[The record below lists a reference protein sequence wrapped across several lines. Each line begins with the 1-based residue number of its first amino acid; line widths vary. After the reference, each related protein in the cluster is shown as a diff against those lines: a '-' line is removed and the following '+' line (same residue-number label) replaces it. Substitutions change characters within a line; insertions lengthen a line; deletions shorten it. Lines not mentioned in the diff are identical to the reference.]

1 MAYGVKVQL
10 LVDNS
15 TAAKSKFRQSIQ
27 ELATKVTAG
36 VPIKI
41 KNVKLSLA
49 DGTKTELLTELREQ
63 LSGANL
69 EIKIKHINAKPA
81 IDNFRK
87 DLIKMLDGLT
97 ISGVKDFVGQ
107 YSSGTQSGD
116 TKDIDEVTE
125 ALENQRR
132 AAEEAALAQR
142 ELGNVQKA
150 LNAIGKSIGDISD
163 SERSAEQFAEYQ
175 RLGKIITEV
184 RQLDLNA
191 QRDRITI
198 IQALVAALKQ
208 EIDAI
213 LAAEKAAKKKSA
225 AAVEAAEDEARAAA
239 KAAQEAKRQEDL
251 SRRVI
256 SLRMRIEKY
265 IESNSRA
272 YKAYGNE
279 FDTMLASLANEGN
292 VSVGL
297 LARLQK
303 EFTNLQEK
311 AYSANLE
318 GQNFLG
324 YIQSIWNKFSSAISV
339 ADVFR
344 RAWETIK
351 KMTEAVIELDTAMTE
366 LRKVTDLSGSEYI
379 SFFREAS
386 VIAKDVGATLSD
398 TIYATADFSRLGY
411 GIEDASN
418 LAKVALMYKNVG
430 DGVSD
435 ITVATESLI
444 STMKAFNIE
453 AIDSMQI
460 VDAFNEVGNN
470 FAITSTGIGEALQR
484 SASSLAAAGNT
495 MEESIGLITAMNSV
509 IQNPETVGTTIKT
522 ISMYLRAAKTEAED
536 AGVATDGMAKS
547 VSALR
552 NQLMKLTSG
561 TSKPLDIM
569 LDSDTFKST
578 YQIIEELSEI
588 WGELSDTTQA
598 NIMNLIGGK
607 RNANAIS
614 ALISNFEDAKAAAEA
629 AFESTGSAAIEN
641 AAYLDSIAGKIEQL
655 KAKFEELSS
664 NVVNNALVKWI
675 LDVANAL
682 MNAANSLSKLGS
694 GVTKVSAIATAFKM
708 LYSVFSNMKSRTS
721 LAGLFSELKQT
732 GVMSDVLQNKFSALS
747 VTEKILAERMIL
759 HENALSGVSAA
770 QRNAALGLVSVTSG
784 TAKAATAM
792 SGIGKATEIAAVGFK
807 NFGTAIKQA
816 FKSNWVLLVITAV
829 FEAVSWVVNKI
840 QEAKREAIEAV
851 DEITGN
857 YSSAVANLASNKKS
871 LNGLKD
877 QFDKLAK
884 GVSESGEN
892 ISLTANEYE
901 TYLSIVDQIIDI
913 SPDVVKRY
921 DEEGKAIVNYTTL
934 LNDAIASQEE
944 LFAQK
949 QLEYLGSGGTLFEGT
964 KYKYDE
970 AQKSLSN
977 AGKEAQDAIW
987 NAIYDLDFDDQ
998 FDALNAY
1005 VDALKAVGI
1014 ELADEKNPWLYTA
1027 DEFEKLYDGADR
1039 FINILKAAK
1048 DADGDELFSAHQIN
1062 AAKLALA
1069 GMADEAATLSA
1080 IVKDQTDYLQVYAK
1094 TTDWYKLMPAEAWDE
1109 FAAGIKNVNDPFAS
1123 VLDNMKAL
1131 DEYGTAFAK
1140 VIAGDAGQ
1148 DLLDKAK
1155 LLKSGLISVEEY
1167 NTAVKETLAA
1177 MDEESVVLAAL
1188 GEYFYSFSNYA
1199 PIAADG
1205 VHDVITEVMGLT
1217 AALER
1222 MKNGT
1227 DILDKALNDMASGK
1241 GLSYDTFKSI
1251 VGLLDEGES
1260 ISDYIVEE
1268 NGLLTLNAEAWEA
1281 RSESIIE
1288 SDKKTLRDN
1297 RSRLIDEDNV
1307 LRNLTAELEREYAAL
1322 SQLEATIRQK
1332 LRDLEQQINANNTA
1346 ELEREYAALSQ
1357 SRAATRQELR
1367 NLEQQIN
1374 ANNSAIAYNNAEI
1387 ERYTNELIMYDAALN
1402 TFAANNSLDFKD
1414 TISEMQEASNGAK
1427 NLLSALDALK
1437 SGEMLGYDEML
1448 NLSMEYN
1455 ELFSNGFFDAK
1466 TADEQ
1471 EAAIRSVL
1479 NVYNEMYRTAIDAR
1493 IAILETAKSDAELN
1507 GEEWTHIQA
1516 AIDSLKE
1523 ISGNDLEISF
1533 PTGKTEEAVDSYTK
1547 LTNSV
1552 NDAKD
1557 ALSLLKTVNDDGLAM
1572 DSILKLVEMARE
1584 NEWSLSSMFEFD
1596 DKNNLAVNK
1605 DFITKYVDS
1614 LIDGMSEIPG
1624 MTDEL
1629 ETAFSEMLYTA
1640 IKTEEAVVSLEDS
1653 YKNALSAA
1661 EGFDGVSAGAELSYE
1676 IISELIKID
1685 TRYADAIEYVNG
1697 RLTINR
1703 DKYDEITESVL
1714 KKTAAEAKAA
1724 AAEIEYSEEYLDLM
1738 NRRGSL
1744 NSDEQQR
1751 LDNLNAQIASYAVLA
1766 SEIQNANAAY
1776 QQFMNADDA
1785 VSGDQYEAAQKAY
1798 ETIRDTLYDKE
1809 SELFGK
1815 VGRDQFREG
1824 VEFLVKPGIDED
1836 SPEWDAAWKR
1846 VQRYMKDG
1854 VEGVEN
1860 FYEDLISK
1868 GFIDKTTGRL
1878 DADLYEVSEK
1888 LGISVDMTR
1897 ALFEELS
1904 TYSKE
1909 GFKYDVDTAPIDDAA
1924 KSAQATKTPMQE
1936 LNDQIDAAQKG
1947 TNALDDA
1954 IDGLND
1960 ADLSP
1965 IENKFG
1971 NLSNA
1976 VSELARRLHI
1986 LANTR
1991 YSVNVA
1997 MGNLPGK
2004 SFAPAVAGM
2013 ASASGTRKAVGGKTL
2028 VGELGMEM
2036 VVDPSTNRWY
2046 TVGEQGAEFTKL
2058 PKNAIVF
2065 NAEQTKKLLG
2075 AGRISGQGE
2084 SMAAGNLFSA
2094 IAKDDGDSIIGKIV
2108 GAVSDIGKTVSDA
2121 AKKAAKQALIST
2133 KKQENVNGDT
2143 SGINFGSYGS
2153 SGKGSSGGGSS
2164 EKELTILE
2172 QLKEKYEEV
2181 NAQTEHLIEHQEHLY
2196 NVSER
2201 GLNFDGMEDSLAKQ
2215 AELYKQIMD
2224 NSQAAVKEMIANG
2237 ATDADEELQDMERA
2251 YWSAYNSMHE
2261 ALDQINS
2268 LYVDALN
2275 DQIDNIQTAYGNLS
2289 NAAEEFNA
2297 HNGITVDT
2305 FQALLEHGIE
2315 YLGLLDNVNGQ
2326 YTINRDAIDKMIA
2339 AEKEQLTVQSA
2350 LSYMSKIQ
2358 SALTNGDTNALNAFI
2373 DASQQVGDSTWDAVY
2388 AQAELLKTMGLTGD
2402 QYTKIINNINAAKA
2416 LSDSVITD
2424 LMRDLDEVDQET
2436 VESYD
2441 TQIDALDRILEFTKD
2456 LIKYET
2462 EERIDAINEQIDAYK
2477 KIIDLKK
2484 ESLKTTKD
2492 ESKYED
2498 EVASKVSEI
2507 AALQAK
2513 IDLMSLDSSRE
2524 AQAERAKMME
2534 EMAELQLE
2542 LSEYQNDHAY
2552 DAQMNTL
2559 DKMSA
2564 SYEDSRQA
2572 EIEQLEAS
2580 VSSEEKVY
2588 QAAIERISSRWDT
2601 LYSDLIKWNTEA
2613 GNSLNSEITENWNIA
2628 TEAVAK
2634 YGSYLA
2640 ALNGYKT
2647 LNAAGSIASPA
2658 TKSTV
2663 VASTLPKYHSG
2674 GVVGSTGTDEV
2685 LAVLEKG
2692 ELVLDNEHKNALY
2705 RFIDFGKAL
2714 AERLGKT
2721 VGSMDLP
2728 IANFVHALS
2737 PINSHGNIDGA
2748 KSIVFSPSIKVEIN
2762 HNGSM
2767 SDSDA
2772 DRFGNRIASTALD
2785 KLKEAFSSRG
2795 IIPNGAGI

>member
-49 DGTKTELLTELREQ
+49 DGTKTELLSELREQ

-87 DLIKMLDGLT
+87 DLVKMLDGLT

-107 YSSGTQSGD
+107 YSSGTKSGD

-150 LNAIGKSIGDISD
+150 LNNIGKSIGDISD
-163 SERSAEQFAEYQ
+163 SGRSAEQFAEYQ

-191 QRDRITI
+191 QRDRITE
-198 IQALVAALKQ
+198 IQALVAALKR
-208 EIDAI
+208 ETDAI
-213 LAAEKAAKKKSA
+213 LVAEKAAKKKSA
-225 AAVEAAEDEARAAA
+225 TAVEAAEDEARAAA

-251 SRRVI
+251 ARRVI
-256 SLRMRIEKY
+256 NLRLKIQKY
-265 IESNSRA
+265 TDTNSRA
-272 YKAYGNE
+272 YDAYRSE
-279 FDTMLASLANEGN
+279 FDALLTGLKDEGN
-292 VSVGL
+292 VSIET
-297 LARLQK
+297 LAKLNK
-303 EFTNLQEK
+303 EFVGLQEK
-311 AYSANLE
+311 AYAANLE
-318 GQNFLG
+318 GQSFIG
-324 YIQSIWNKFSSAISV
+324 YFTNLWKKFGDAISLV
-339 ADVFR
+339 DMFR
-344 RAWETIK
+344 KAWEIIK
-351 KMTEAVIELDTAMTE
+351 DMTKAVMDLDAAMTE
-366 LRKVTDLSGSEYI
+366 LKKVTDLSATAYN
-379 SFFREAS
+379 SFFRQAIG
-386 VIAKDVGATLSD
+386 IAREVGATVSD
-398 TIYATADFSRLGY
+398 TINATADFSRLGY
-411 GIEDASN
+411 GIDEAAN

-430 DGVSD
+430 DGVGD

-444 STMKAFNIE
+444 STMKAFDIE
-453 AIDSMQI
+453 AMDAIQI

-495 MEESIGLITAMNSV
+495 IEESIGLITAMNSV
-509 IQNPETVGTTIKT
+509 IQNPEVVGTTIKT

-536 AGVATDGMAKS
+536 AGVATEGMAKS

-552 NQLMKLTSG
+552 EQLMKLTAT

-569 LDSDTFKST
+569 IDANTFKST
-578 YQIIEELSEI
+578 YQIIEELSDI
-588 WGELSDTTQA
+588 WGELEDTTQA

-614 ALISNFEDAKAAAEA
+614 ALISNFEDAKAASEA
-629 AFESTGSAAIEN
+629 AYNSMGSAAIEN
-641 AAYLDSIAGKIEQL
+641 EAYLDSIAGKVEQL

-664 NVVNNALVKWI
+664 NVVDNGLIKW
-675 LDVANAL
+675 LFDVASGL
-682 MNAANSLSKLGS
+682 MDMANSF
-694 GVTKVSAIATAFKM
+694 TKVGVFLPAITTLFGVIRGFVGMNKKIAVVESISDLMRKVASAGEITDELKDKFLALSSAEKKLATQM
-708 LYSVFSNMKSRTS
+708 LKSGDMYVALDGAQKKGILNLVDFTAAS
-721 LAGLFSELKQT
+721 DAAGVSIKKTEKSWKLFSQSVSKVTWFALAFSLIIELASWINRSIEESRQQAIEAAENIVDTYK
-732 GVMSDVLQNKFSALS
+732 SALDS
-747 VTEKILAERMIL
+747 FKT
-759 HENALSGVSAA
+759 NSDALSG
-770 QRNAALGLVSVTSG
+770 
-784 TAKAATAM
+784 M
-792 SGIGKATEIAAVGFK
+792 
-807 NFGTAIKQA
+807 
-816 FKSNWVLLVITAV
+816 KS
-829 FEAVSWVVNKI
+829 
-840 QEAKREAIEAV
+840 
-851 DEITGN
+851 
-857 YSSAVANLASNKKS
+857 
-871 LNGLKD
+871 
-877 QFDKLAK
+877 QFDELSK
-884 GVSESGEN
+884 GVDKNGKN
-892 ISLTANEYE
+892 VSLTASEYSQ
-901 TYLSIVDQIIDI
+901 YLSIVDQIVAI
-913 SPDVVKRY
+913 SPKVIQGY
-921 DEEGKAIVNYTTL
+921 NEEGKAILNYKSL
-934 LNDAIASQEE
+934 ISEAIAEQEKLRE
-944 LFAQK
+944 QGEAEYIGQGDNLF
-949 QLEYLGSGGTLFEGT
+949 SGLS
-964 KYKYDE
+964 KKYDE
-970 AQKSLSN
+970 AVSKMDAASI
-977 AGKEAQDAIW
+977 KAQDSIFKLVGQE
-987 NAIYDLDFDDQ
+987 LDSTQFDD
-998 FDALNAY
+998 FEKAWDDALTHMGIATDHKFIGKDVLKVYENIDQ
-1005 VDALKAVGI
+1005 VVNELGNTGLFDGNMGALRQIKMFITG
-1014 ELADEKNPWLYTA
+1014 LSDEISLVNEQT
-1027 DEFEKLYDGADR
+1027 
-1039 FINILKAAK
+1039 
-1048 DADGDELFSAHQIN
+1048 DELDN
-1062 AAKLALA
+1062 
-1069 GMADEAATLSA
+1069 
-1080 IVKDQTDYLQVYAK
+1080 YLEVWARSE
-1094 TTDWYKLMPAEAWDE
+1094 TDWYDKLPAGAWDE
-1109 FAAGIKNVNDPFAS
+1109 FAAGIKDIS
-1123 VLDNMKAL
+1123 ELDTTLRENTDAV
-1131 DEYGTAFAK
+1131 DEFGRAFVEAFNSK
-1140 VIAGDAGQ
+1140 AGQ
-1148 DLLDKAK
+1148 DLVDQAK
-1155 LLKSGLISVEEY
+1155 LLESGAISVSDY
-1167 NTAVKETLAA
+1167 NAAVIKFLDGVE
-1177 MDEESVVLAAL
+1177 DGNPAL
-1188 GEYFYSFSNYA
+1188 EALNAYFSSFSNSA
-1199 PIAADG
+1199 PVAEQSIN
-1205 VHDVITEVMGLT
+1205 DVSTAIIGLT
-1217 AALER
+1217 KALER
-1222 MKNGT
+1222 IHTGKS
-1227 DILDKALNDMASGK
+1227 ILDKALVEMGSGS
-1241 GLSYDTFKSI
+1241 GLSYESFKAI
-1251 VGLLDEGES
+1251 AGELEDGETLG
-1260 ISDYIVEE
+1260 DYLTVE
-1268 NGLLTLNAEAWEA
+1268 NGLLALNVAAWEA
-1281 RSESIIE
+1281 RTNAIANDDRIVLQSQI
-1288 SDKKTLRDN
+1288 DTLAGKNEELRSQNDLLEETYQTMASFSST
-1297 RSRLIDEDNV
+1297 SRLE
-1307 LRNLTAELEREYAAL
+1307 LRELEEQIEANEAAIKSNNEAIADASEELMVYEAAIQAYTENPSDMSTMVSGLQNATAEA
-1322 SQLEATIRQK
+1322 K
-1332 LRDLEQQINANNTA
+1332 
-1346 ELEREYAALSQ
+1346 
-1357 SRAATRQELR
+1357 
-1367 NLEQQIN
+1367 
-1374 ANNSAIAYNNAEI
+1374 
-1387 ERYTNELIMYDAALN
+1387 
-1402 TFAANNSLDFKD
+1402 SLVD
-1414 TISEMQEASNGAK
+1414 
-1427 NLLSALDALK
+1427 ALDILK
-1437 SGEMLGYDEML
+1437 SGEMLGVKEVIDLVAGNDKLLGSGLLTADSAEDQVGAIMSVVDAYEQLYQAELNVRFEEVNAEIARLSSIEKTDEEI
-1448 NLSMEYN
+1448 SKYN
-1455 ELFSNGFFDAK
+1455 ELIAKRRAIADLMSMGVIGLYSSGTEKAVNAYDQLTASINAAKNG
-1466 TADEQ
+1466 
-1471 EAAIRSVL
+1471 
-1479 NVYNEMYRTAIDAR
+1479 
-1493 IAILETAKSDAELN
+1493 LEL
-1507 GEEWTHIQA
+1507 
-1516 AIDSLKE
+1516 L
-1523 ISGNDLEISF
+1523 NDLGE
-1533 PTGKTEEAVDSYTK
+1533 DQM
-1547 LTNSV
+1547 
-1552 NDAKD
+1552 
-1557 ALSLLKTVNDDGLAM
+1557 SL
-1572 DSILKLVEMARE
+1572 DSILKIIDIAKSSG
-1584 NEWSLSSMFEFD
+1584 WDISSLFTV
-1596 DKNNLAVNK
+1596 DKNGISANDTLLT
-1605 DFITKYVDS
+1605 DYVDS
-1614 LIDGMSEIPG
+1614 LINSLGDVSGITPEIQAALS
-1624 MTDEL
+1624 D
-1629 ETAFSEMLYTA
+1629 MLYAT
-1640 IKTEEAVVSLEDS
+1640 IKQEEANRNLGES

-1661 EGFDGVSAGAELSYE
+1661 EGFEGVSAGAELSYE
-1676 IISELIKID
+1676 TISELIKID

-1724 AAEIEYSEEYLDLM
+1724 AAEIEHSEEYLDLM
-1738 NRRGSL
+1738 DRRGSL
-1744 NSDEQQR
+1744 SSKEQKR
-1751 LDNLNAQIASYAVLA
+1751 LDDLNAQIASYAVLA

-1776 QQFMNADDA
+1776 KQFMNADDA

-1824 VEFLVKPGIDED
+1824 IEFLIKPGIDED

-1860 FYEDLISK
+1860 FYEDLVSK

-1936 LNDQIDAAQKG
+1936 LNDQIDAAQEG

-2028 VGELGMEM
+2028 VGELGTET
-2036 VVDPSTNRWY
+2036 VVDPSTNKWY
-2046 TVGEQGAEFTKL
+2046 TVGERGAEFVKL

-2065 NAEQTKKLLG
+2065 NAEQTKKLFA
-2075 AGRISGQGE
+2075 AGRISSTGE
-2084 SMAAGNLFSA
+2084 AMAAGTVSKTFSKIAVGDALDTVKRTTASILSNLGEAVTQTAKKLTQA
-2094 IAKDDGDSIIGKIV
+2094 IPKVKSENVSGYSNPKFGDGD
-2108 GAVSDIGKTVSDA
+2108 
-2121 AKKAAKQALIST
+2121 
-2133 KKQENVNGDT
+2133 N
-2143 SGINFGSYGS
+2143 S
-2153 SGKGSSGGGSS
+2153 SKGSGGSSS

-2339 AEKEQLTVQSA
+2339 AEKEQLAVQSA

-2373 DASQQVGDSTWDAVY
+2373 DASQRVGDSTWDAVY

-2441 TQIDALDRILEFTKD
+2441 DQIDALDRILEFTKD

-2492 ESKYED
+2492 ASKYED

-2640 ALNGYKT
+2640 ALNGYKS

-2658 TKSTV
+2658 TKSAV

-2674 GVVGSTGTDEV
+2674 GVVGSTGSDEV

-2705 RFIDFGKAL
+2705 RFVDFGKAL

-2737 PINSHGNIDGA
+2737 PVNSHGNIDGA

>member
-49 DGTKTELLTELREQ
+49 DGTKTELLSELREQ

-107 YSSGTQSGD
+107 YSSGTKSGD

-163 SERSAEQFAEYQ
+163 SGRSAEQFAEYQ

-191 QRDRITI
+191 QRDRITE
-198 IQALVAALKQ
+198 IQALVATLKQ
-208 EIDAI
+208 ETDAI
-213 LAAEKAAKKKSA
+213 LEAEKAAKKKSA
-225 AAVEAAEDEARAAA
+225 TAVEAAEDEARAAA

-251 SRRVI
+251 ARRVI
-256 SLRMRIEKY
+256 NLRLKIQKY
-265 IESNSRA
+265 TDTNSRA
-272 YKAYGNE
+272 YDAYRSE
-279 FDTMLASLANEGN
+279 FDA
-292 VSVGL
+292 L
-297 LARLQK
+297 LAGLKDEGSVSIETLAKLNK
-303 EFTNLQEK
+303 EFVGLQEK
-311 AYSANLE
+311 AYAANLE
-318 GQNFLG
+318 GQNFIG
-324 YIQSIWNKFSSAISV
+324 YFTNLWKKFGDAISLV
-339 ADVFR
+339 DMFR
-344 RAWETIK
+344 KAWEIIK
-351 KMTEAVIELDTAMTE
+351 DMTKAVMDLDAAMTE
-366 LRKVTDLSGSEYI
+366 LKKVTDLSATAYN
-379 SFFREAS
+379 SFFRQAIG
-386 VIAKDVGATLSD
+386 IAREVGATVSD
-398 TIYATADFSRLGY
+398 TINATADFSRLGY
-411 GIEDASN
+411 GIDEAAN

-430 DGVSD
+430 DGVGD

-444 STMKAFNIE
+444 STMKAFDIE
-453 AIDSMQI
+453 AMDAIQI

-495 MEESIGLITAMNSV
+495 IEESIGLITAMNSV
-509 IQNPETVGTTIKT
+509 IQNPEVVGTTIKT

-536 AGVATDGMAKS
+536 AGVATEGMAKS

-552 NQLMKLTSG
+552 EQLIKLTAT

-569 LDSDTFKST
+569 IDANTFKST
-578 YQIIEELSEI
+578 YQIIEELSDI
-588 WGELSDTTQA
+588 WGELEDTTQA

-614 ALISNFEDAKAAAEA
+614 ALISNFEDAKAASEA
-629 AFESTGSAAIEN
+629 AYNSMGSAAIEN
-641 AAYLDSIAGKIEQL
+641 EAYLDSIAGKVEQL

-664 NVVNNALVKWI
+664 NVVNNDLIKWLLNI
-675 LDVANAL
+675 ASGL
-682 MNAANSLSKLGS
+682 MDMANSFTKVGVFLPAVTTLFGVIRGFAGMNKKIAVVESISDLMRKVASAGEITDELKDKFLALSSAEKKLATQMLKSGDMYVALDGAQKKGILNLVDFTAASDAAGASIKKTEKSWKLFSQSVSKVTWFALAISLIIELGS
-694 GVTKVSAIATAFKM
+694 WVNRSIEESRQQAIEAAENIVDTYK
-708 LYSVFSNMKSRTS
+708 
-721 LAGLFSELKQT
+721 
-732 GVMSDVLQNKFSALS
+732 SALDS
-747 VTEKILAERMIL
+747 FKT
-759 HENALSGVSAA
+759 NSDALSG
-770 QRNAALGLVSVTSG
+770 
-784 TAKAATAM
+784 M
-792 SGIGKATEIAAVGFK
+792 
-807 NFGTAIKQA
+807 
-816 FKSNWVLLVITAV
+816 KS
-829 FEAVSWVVNKI
+829 
-840 QEAKREAIEAV
+840 
-851 DEITGN
+851 
-857 YSSAVANLASNKKS
+857 
-871 LNGLKD
+871 
-877 QFDKLAK
+877 QFDELSK
-884 GVSESGEN
+884 GVDKNGKN
-892 ISLTANEYE
+892 VSLTASEYSQ
-901 TYLSIVDQIIDI
+901 YLSIVDQIVAI
-913 SPDVVKRY
+913 SPKVIQGY
-921 DEEGKAIVNYTTL
+921 NEEGKAILNYKSL
-934 LNDAIASQEE
+934 ISEAIAEQEKLRE
-944 LFAQK
+944 QGEAEYIGQGDNLF
-949 QLEYLGSGGTLFEGT
+949 SGLS
-964 KYKYDE
+964 KKYDE
-970 AQKSLSN
+970 AVSKMDAASI
-977 AGKEAQDAIW
+977 KAQDSIFKLVGQE
-987 NAIYDLDFDDQ
+987 LDSTQFDD
-998 FDALNAY
+998 FEKAWDDALTHMGIATDHKFIGKDVLKVYENIDQ
-1005 VDALKAVGI
+1005 VVNELGNTGLFDGNMGALRQIKMFITG
-1014 ELADEKNPWLYTA
+1014 LSDEISLVNEQT
-1027 DEFEKLYDGADR
+1027 
-1039 FINILKAAK
+1039 
-1048 DADGDELFSAHQIN
+1048 DELDN
-1062 AAKLALA
+1062 YLEVWAKN
-1069 GMADEAATLSA
+1069 E
-1080 IVKDQTDYLQVYAK
+1080 
-1094 TTDWYKLMPAEAWDE
+1094 TDWYDLLPAGAWDE
-1109 FAAGIKNVNDPFAS
+1109 FAAGIKNIS
-1123 VLDNMKAL
+1123 ELDTTLRDNTTAV
-1131 DEYGTAFAK
+1131 DEFGRAFVEAFNSN
-1140 VIAGDAGQ
+1140 AGQ
-1148 DLLDKAK
+1148 DLVDQAK
-1155 LLKSGLISVEEY
+1155 LLESGAISVADY
-1167 NTAVKETLAA
+1167 NAAVIKFLA
-1177 MDEESVVLAAL
+1177 DVDDGNPAL
-1188 GEYFYSFSNYA
+1188 EALNAYFSSFSNSA
-1199 PIAADG
+1199 PIAEQG
-1205 VHDVITEVMGLT
+1205 INDVSTAIVGLT
-1217 AALER
+1217 KALER
-1222 MKNGT
+1222 IHTGKS
-1227 DILDKALNDMASGK
+1227 ILDKALVEMGSGN
-1241 GLSYDTFKSI
+1241 GLSYESFKAI
-1251 VGLLDEGES
+1251 AGELEDGETLG
-1260 ISDYIVEE
+1260 DYLTVE
-1268 NGLLTLNAEAWEA
+1268 NGLLALNVAAWEA
-1281 RSESIIE
+1281 RTNAIANDDRTALQNQIDVLIGKNDE
-1288 SDKKTLRDN
+1288 LRSQN
-1297 RSRLIDEDNV
+1297 NLLEETYQNMASSNTASRLE
-1307 LRNLTAELEREYAAL
+1307 LRELEEQIEANEAAIK
-1322 SQLEATIRQK
+1322 S
-1332 LRDLEQQINANNTA
+1332 NN
-1346 ELEREYAALSQ
+1346 E
-1357 SRAATRQELR
+1357 
-1367 NLEQQIN
+1367 
-1374 ANNSAIAYNNAEI
+1374 AIADASEELMVYEAAIQAYAENPSDMSTMVSGLQNA
-1387 ERYTNELIMYDAALN
+1387 TASA
-1402 TFAANNSLDFKD
+1402 KD
-1414 TISEMQEASNGAK
+1414 LVG
-1427 NLLSALDALK
+1427 ALDALK
-1437 SGEMLGYDEML
+1437 SGEMLGIKEVIDLVAGNDKLLGSGLLTADSAEDQITAIMSVVDAYEQLYQAELDVRFEEVNAEIARLNAIDKTDE
-1448 NLSMEYN
+1448 EIAKYN
-1455 ELFSNGFFDAK
+1455 ELIAK
-1466 TADEQ
+1466 RRAIAD
-1471 EAAIRSVL
+1471 
-1479 NVYNEMYRTAIDAR
+1479 
-1493 IAILETAKSDAELN
+1493 
-1507 GEEWTHIQA
+1507 
-1516 AIDSLKE
+1516 LKE
-1523 ISGNDLEISF
+1523 MGVIGLYSADTEKAVSAYDQLTTSINAAKNGLELLNDL
-1533 PTGKTEEAVDSYTK
+1533 G
-1547 LTNSV
+1547 
-1552 NDAKD
+1552 AKD
-1557 ALSLLKTVNDDGLAM
+1557 HMSL
-1572 DSILKLVEMARE
+1572 DSILKIIDIAKS
-1584 NEWSLSSMFEFD
+1584 NEWDISSLFTV
-1596 DKNNLAVNK
+1596 DKNGISANDTLLT
-1605 DFITKYVDS
+1605 DYVDS
-1614 LIDGMSEIPG
+1614 LINSLGDVTGITPEIQAALS
-1624 MTDEL
+1624 D
-1629 ETAFSEMLYTA
+1629 MLYAT
-1640 IKTEEAVVSLEDS
+1640 IKQEEANRNLGES

-1676 IISELIKID
+1676 TISELIKID

-1724 AAEIEYSEEYLDLM
+1724 AAEIEHSEEYLDLM

-1824 VEFLVKPGIDED
+1824 IEFLIKPGIDED

-1860 FYEDLISK
+1860 FYEDLVSK

-1936 LNDQIDAAQKG
+1936 LNDQIDAAQEG

-2028 VGELGMEM
+2028 VGELGTET
-2036 VVDPSTNRWY
+2036 VVDPSTNKWY
-2046 TVGEQGAEFTKL
+2046 TVGERGAEFVKL

-2065 NAEQTKKLLG
+2065 NAEQTKKLFST
-2075 AGRISGQGE
+2075 GRISSTGE
-2084 SMAAGNLFSA
+2084 AMAAGNLFSA

-2108 GAVSDIGKTVSDA
+2108 GAVSDVGKTVSEA

-2133 KKQENVNGDT
+2133 KKQENVSGNT
-2143 SGINFGSYGS
+2143 SGINFGSSGS

-2181 NAQTEHLIEHQEHLY
+2181 NNQAEHMIEHQEHLY

-2201 GLNFDGMEDSLAKQ
+2201 GLDFEGMEDSLAKQ

-2224 NSQAAVKEMIANG
+2224 NSQAAVQEMIANG

-2251 YWSAYNSMHE
+2251 YWSAYNNMHE

-2339 AEKEQLTVQSA
+2339 AEKEQLAVQSA

-2436 VESYD
+2436 AESYD
-2441 TQIDALDRILEFTKD
+2441 DQIDALDRILEFTKD

-2492 ESKYED
+2492 ESQYED

-2640 ALNGYKT
+2640 ALNGYKA
-2647 LNAAGSIASPA
+2647 LNAEGLTTAPA
-2658 TKSTV
+2658 AKSTV
-2663 VASTLPKYHSG
+2663 VAGALPRYHSG

-2685 LAVLEKG
+2685 LAILEKG
-2692 ELVLDNEHKNALY
+2692 ELVLDDEHKNALY